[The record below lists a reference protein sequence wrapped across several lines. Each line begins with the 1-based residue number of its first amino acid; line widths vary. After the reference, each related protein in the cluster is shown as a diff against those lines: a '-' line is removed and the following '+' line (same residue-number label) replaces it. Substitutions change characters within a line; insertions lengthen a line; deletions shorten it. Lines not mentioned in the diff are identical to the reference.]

1 MILARTLKGKGIALA
16 EGKPGWH
23 GKAFK
28 KGAELDGVIAALE
41 AQLIPDAGLPPA
53 PPAPS
58 RVTRPA
64 PVAASVGTPGYALGD
79 SVATREAYGAA
90 LGKLGADQR
99 VVALDADV
107 KNSTFSEKFEE
118 RFRERFH
125 ENFIAR
131 LRDGTRRAGR
141 DSVPVV
147 VCRVP
152 HPRLRLHP
160 HGGHQ
165 PVEHQ
170 DGRFARGRI
179 DWRGRPVADGPR
191 RPGHD
196 AGPAEHHRALP
207 V

>member
-1 MILARTLKGKGIALA
+1 MLFRSDLEAYASRWRGFGWHAVVVDGHDLAAITAAFDEARRTKGQPTMILARTLKGKGIALA
-16 EGKPGWH
+16 EGKAGWH

-53 PPAPS
+53 PPAPT
-58 RVTRPA
+58 RVNRPA

-118 RFRERFH
+118 RFRDRFH
-125 ENFIAR
+125 EN
-131 LRDGTRRAGR
+131 
-141 DSVPVV
+141 
-147 VCRVP
+147 
-152 HPRLRLHP
+152 
-160 HGGHQ
+160 
-165 PVEHQ
+165 
-170 DGRFARGRI
+170 
-179 DWRGRPVADGPR
+179 
-191 RPGHD
+191 
-196 AGPAEHHRALP
+196 
-207 V
+207 